1 MEDGGEGVGRGS
13 PGGVVRGDGETR
25 GGEGG
30 WMEGRGREG
39 RKRRWRRRG
48 LDDKRKIQTGQSFLF
63 ANRAPDKDSACSGAD
78 RAAISLP
85 YSPLLLHPSASLA
98 QQIVCKEERRKGE
111 KKTKKNV
118 GPYQCSIMV
127 LPSTSHSAA
136 INISPITVKG
146 TRLGQDDN
154 EHILLSPAEELK

>member
-1 MEDGGEGVGRGS
+1 MEDKEEEDGEKYVKMYAVRRWRMEGKGLGGGS

-111 KKTKKNV
+111 KKTKKKRRALSV
-118 GPYQCSIMV
+118 QHHGA
-127 LPSTSHSAA
+127 T
-136 INISPITVKG
+136 INQPQRS
-146 TRLGQDDN
+146 N
-154 EHILLSPAEELK
+154 